1 MLEQSLAN
9 CRVNVVGLGAT
20 GLSLVRHLH
29 ARGAAITVF
38 DGSATPAAEAQI
50 RQSFPSVAV
59 KRHDVARDPLPPCDL
74 IALSPGVPRSSFA
87 LDRAIKAGIEVVGD
101 IELFA
106 RSVSSAARVFA
117 VTGSNG
123 KTTTTSIAGAMAK
136 RVDADTVVAGN
147 IGLPIL
153 DALAAQPTSRTWVLE
168 LSSFQLESTRSLMLE
183 NAAVLNVSANHLDR
197 YPSFF
202 DYAASKASIFS
213 NAKRQVI
220 NRDDAWSSAM
230 SRTDVAQVSFGSSAP
245 VNEFEI
251 GLQNLNGEPALAHGH
266 SVLIETSKM
275 RLRGEHNWM
284 NAMAAYALTLPLS
297 PSADDVEGVLRTFAG
312 VAHRYQWLG
321 RVQGVEI
328 INDSKATTVVASS
341 AALSGNRAP
350 TWLIAGGDG
359 KGQSFDELADVCGH
373 CKAVH
378 LIGKD
383 AATIAAALDKKGIP
397 HHRFDSLEDAVSS
410 ALDQAKAGDVL
421 LLSPACAS
429 WDMFR
434 NFEHR
439 AECFELAVRQ
449 WARSHS
455 VDFEEAGQ
463 HA

>member
-1 MLEQSLAN
+1 VLEQSLAN

-29 ARGAAITVF
+29 ARGATVTVF
-38 DGSATPAAEAQI
+38 DGSATPTAEAQI
-50 RQSFPSVAV
+50 HQSFPSITV

-74 IALSPGVPRSSFA
+74 IALSPGVPRASFA
-87 LDRAIKAGIEVVGD
+87 LDQAIKAGIEVVGD

-123 KTTTTSIAGAMAK
+123 KTTTTAIAGAIAK
-136 RVDADTVVAGN
+136 RVDAEAVVAGN

-153 DALAAQPTSRTWVLE
+153 DALAAQPTSHTWVLE
-168 LSSFQLESTRSLMLE
+168 LSSFQLESTRSLALE
-183 NAAVLNVSANHLDR
+183 NATVLNVSANHLDR

-213 NAKRQVI
+213 NAKRQVV
-220 NRDDAWSSAM
+220 NRDDMWSNAM
-230 SRTDVAQVSFGSSAP
+230 RRTDVPQMSFGSSAP
-245 VNEFEI
+245 VDENEI
-251 GLQNLNGEPALAHGH
+251 GLINSGDEPALAHGQR
-266 SVLIETSKM
+266 VFAETSQM

-297 PSADDVEGVLRTFAG
+297 PSADDVGGVLRSFAG
-312 VAHRYQWLG
+312 VSHRYQWLG
-321 RVQGVEI
+321 RVRGVEI

-359 KGQSFDELADVCGH
+359 KGQAFDELANVCGH

-383 AATIAAALDKKGIP
+383 AAVVGAALDKKGIP
-397 HHRFDSLEDAVSS
+397 HHRFDSLEDAVVS
-410 ALDQAKAGDVL
+410 ALDQATPGDVL

-439 AECFELAVRQ
+439 AECFELAVRH

-455 VDFEEAGQ
+455 IDFEEAGP